1 MNSFP
6 FGQFFSGDLQ
16 EVVKSKFFFV
26 DEDPDIGKRLFFDNA
41 GGAFRLKSTIENFSQ
56 VDSIPD
62 CPERAHKMALK
73 LQEIQK
79 RGTDDIRVIMNA
91 SGGSILTGLTASQI
105 MFEMVG
111 AVAENV
117 PGTNMVTTV
126 LEHPSAFDAMQ
137 YYSEKTDRELRIA
150 QSNKQ
155 TGGVDPN
162 EIVNLIDQDT
172 VLLSCMWASNISGA
186 IFDMEEIVTKCR
198 EVKPDLYII
207 CDAVQ
212 HAPHGVIDVQQAPV
226 DGINI
231 APYKFFGNRGS
242 GIGWVSPRLAVLPH
256 HRLHAKPEEEW
267 ELGSP
272 APAHFAMVTAIV
284 DYVSWLGSQFI
295 SSNDRRTLFVE
306 GMTRIKLQ
314 ERALMHA
321 MLTGVNGVNGLRNI
335 EGVTVYLDYEDLTK
349 RDFILAIGFDNLD
362 FTSAVREYEKR
373 HVIVYDRLV
382 KSLYSRRMLESFGM
396 TGAIRVS
403 PLHCNDIGDIEIF
416 LQVTQELAKL

>member
-6 FGQFFSGDLQ
+6 YGQFFSGELQ
-16 EVVKSKFFFV
+16 EVIKSKFFFV
-26 DEDPDIGKRLFFDNA
+26 DEDPYIGKRLFFDNA
-41 GGAFRLKSTIENFSQ
+41 GGAFRLKSTIEDFSQ
-56 VDSIPD
+56 IDSIPD

-73 LQEIQK
+73 LQEVQK

-105 MFEMVG
+105 MFDMVG

-117 PGTNMVTTV
+117 PGNNMVTTV

-137 YYSEKTDRELRIA
+137 YYSEKTGRQLRIA

-155 TGGVDPN
+155 TGSVDPN
-162 EIVNLIDQDT
+162 EIVNLIDRDT

-186 IFDMEEIVTKCR
+186 IFDMEEIVAKCR

-212 HAPHGVIDVQQAPV
+212 HAPHGVIDIQQVPV

-242 GIGWVSPRLAVLPH
+242 GIGWVSPRLAILPH
-256 HRLHAKPEEEW
+256 HRLLAKPEEEW

-321 MLTGVNGVNGLRNI
+321 MLTGVNGVKGLRNI
-335 EGVTVYLDYEDLTK
+335 EGVTVYLDNKDLTK

-362 FTSAVREYEKR
+362 FTQAVREYEKR
-373 HVIVYDRLV
+373 HVIVYDRLA
-382 KSLYSRRMLESFGM
+382 KSLYSKRMLESFGL

-403 PLHCNDIGDIEIF
+403 PLHCNDASDIEVF
-416 LQVTQELAKL
+416 LKVTQELARL